1 MNKTKN
7 NKADIIREM
16 RTKKGLTQREFGEL
30 FGIPINNIQKWEQG
44 INKPTSYTLLMM
56 TRIIEMTEEI
66 ELLKEEIELL
76 NDEVKELNKKLKQ

>member
-66 ELLKEEIELL
+66 ELL

>member
-66 ELLKEEIELL
+66 ELL
-76 NDEVKELNKKLKQ
+76 NDKVKELNKKLKQ

>member
-66 ELLKEEIELL
+66 ELL
-76 NDEVKELNKKLKQ
+76 NDEIKELNKKLKQ

>member
-30 FGIPINNIQKWEQG
+30 FGIPVNNIQKWEQG

-66 ELLKEEIELL
+66 ELL